1 MKNLLVL
8 GIVAVAL
15 ALAMPALAEEPAMA
29 DDLYALSKLT
39 VSPPQMLTDR
49 QLESVEGAA
58 ACGFFCTIRQGNT
71 ALVGQNNSLTQVNAS
86 LGSLIQANLADQ
98 SNGAIVT
105 QRNR

>member
-1 MKNLLVL
+1 MKNLLIL

-15 ALAMPALAEEPAMA
+15 AVAVPAMA
-29 DDLYALSKLT
+29 EEDLYALSKLT
-39 VSPPQMLTDR
+39 VSPQQMLTDR

-58 ACGFFCTIRQGNT
+58 ACGFLCSIS
-71 ALVGQNNSLTQVNAS
+71 QNNVAQIPQSNSSTQVNAA

-98 SNGAIVT
+98 TNRAYVS